1 MQDIFSLADHTHS
14 FSRTLTHG
22 KTNINKYNTVIKYFD
37 FLQAKSLSET
47 VDRMTLTG
55 LDILDAKTTP
65 ERIEFENL
73 TAASSDIEEAPSE
86 MDEDEWTDRNFG
98 ASTVE
103 GSSDS
108 LSDLRYILCILLLDQ
123 PFSCIEHLNITHS

>member
-1 MQDIFSLADHTHS
+1 
-14 FSRTLTHG
+14 
-22 KTNINKYNTVIKYFD
+22 
-37 FLQAKSLSET
+37 
-47 VDRMTLTG
+47 MTLTG
-55 LDILDAKTTP
+55 LDVLDTKTTP

-73 TAASSDIEEAPSE
+73 TAAASDIEEAPSE

-108 LSDLRYILCILLLDQ
+108 LSDLRYILCILLDD
-123 PFSCIEHLNITHS
+123 